1 LVDHTLLRIGN
12 ATRSVGVRYTCER
25 CVHCAGGQFGIGY
38 SAKAAGFVDVDL
50 SAVLRR
56 GDRHEQKY
64 HGDQNIRR
72 LYSYHLDKG
81 DVSRLR
87 GIRQGLSP
95 RPQVA
100 ITSDSRRTG

>member
-12 ATRSVGVRYTCER
+12 ATRSVSVRYT
-25 CVHCAGGQFGIGY
+25 
-38 SAKAAGFVDVDL
+38 KAAGFVDVDL